1 MTLSLRARLLG
12 AATLWTGVALVG
24 VGLFIFW
31 LFKGHAERTFDAR
44 LEANLL
50 GLMAS
55 VEFNEQGQLIKTRDV
70 GGPQFDRAFSG
81 WYWQIAHGENVLIAS
96 RSLWEESLP
105 ALTFNAE
112 QAVALIGPDSEPL
125 RARGRRF
132 SAPGSGPEL
141 SILVAGPQ
149 REIDDSLSLI
159 LPPLVISLSLLGIG
173 LAVAVWWQVR
183 WGLRPLTRLRREL
196 LAVREGRRDAL
207 PHATVVELEPLV
219 EEINALVA
227 HNREVIARSRQHV
240 GNLAHGLK
248 TPLAMLVNSLSSAQA
263 QNSTVNEAITRLRRL
278 VDHHLRRAR
287 AVGAGHHLGER
298 TPVKTTLEGLVEVM
312 HHVYQRGPKPVT
324 VVVDCDEALAFRG
337 ESQDLDEL
345 LGNLLDNACK
355 WARQQVTVY
364 ATTTQPGELL
374 ITITDDGPGMS
385 EAQRIKSLER
395 GERFDEST
403 PGDGLGLAIVH
414 DLAQLYGGA
423 LALKAN
429 TPHGLCVELT
439 LPAVN

>member
-1 MTLSLRARLLG
+1 MNLSLRARLLG
-12 AATLWTGVALVG
+12 AATLWTGIALVG

-31 LFKGHAERTFDAR
+31 LFKGHADRTFDAR

-81 WYWQIAHGENVLIAS
+81 WYWQIAHDEEVLIAS
-96 RSLWEESLP
+96 RSLWDESLP
-105 ALTFNAE
+105 NVPFNAQ
-112 QAVALIGPDSEPL
+112 QALSLIGPDSEPL

-141 SILVAGPQ
+141 SIMVAGPQ

-159 LPPLVISLSLLGIG
+159 LPPLAISLSLLGLG

-183 WGLRPLTRLRREL
+183 WGLRPLTKLRREL

-207 PHATVVELEPLV
+207 PDARVAELKPLV

-248 TPLAMLVNSLSSAQA
+248 TPLAMLVNSLSTAQS
-263 QNSTVNEAITRLRRL
+263 QNDTVNEAISRLQRL

-287 AVGAGHHLGER
+287 AVGAGHHMGER
-298 TPVKTTLEGLVEVM
+298 TLVKPTLEGLVEVM
-312 HHVYQRGPKPVT
+312 HHVYQREPKPVT
-324 VVVDCDEALAFRG
+324 VVFHCDDALAFRG

-355 WARQQVTVY
+355 WASQQVMVN
-364 ATTTQPGELL
+364 ATTNRLGELL
-374 ITITDDGPGMS
+374 ITITDDGPGMP
-385 EAQRIKSLER
+385 EAQRIKSVER
-395 GERFDEST
+395 GERFDETT

-423 LALKAN
+423 LTLNAN
-429 TPHGLCVELT
+429 QPQGLRAELT
-439 LPAVN
+439 LPAV